1 MFDSKDGVKSVME
14 GNKLLL
20 EGAKRVLRKI

>member
-1 MFDSKDGVKSVME
+1 MAKVMFDSKDGVKSVMD

-20 EGAKRVLRKI
+20 EGAK